1 MKSINPQGKDPK
13 EKIVIVIA
21 LITILG
27 TLYLKIFTPYFD

>member
-1 MKSINPQGKDPK
+1 MKSINSQGKDPK

-21 LITILG
+21 LIAILG